1 MVNGEPVVAF
11 RGGRSMAVFPRSG
24 AHDLGGMEGLGPVPI
39 EADEAPWHEVWE
51 GRTLGAP
58 LAAVVSGMLVP
69 PTHRAVIEALHPVTY
84 LSMSY
89 YELWL
94 YGLEQR
100 AIATG
105 VLTQEEIEARL
116 ADTLSNPDAP
126 IPEDRNPAI
135 LEGVRGLISQGVSPG
150 PERLEQP
157 PRFTRGDVVRTKRIE
172 LRAPGRPHTRI
183 PGYAQDRLGVVE
195 DVRRPMLLEDALV
208 ASGEVRF
215 EHVYAVRLR
224 TRDIWP
230 DAGRRDTIVVDLWES
245 YLCDDALPAAN
256 EYEEQP

>member
-1 MVNGEPVVAF
+1 
-11 RGGRSMAVFPRSG
+11 
-24 AHDLGGMEGLGPVPI
+24 
-39 EADEAPWHEVWE
+39 
-51 GRTLGAP
+51 
-58 LAAVVSGMLVP
+58 
-69 PTHRAVIEALHPVTY
+69 
-84 LSMSY
+84 
-89 YELWL
+89 
-94 YGLEQR
+94 
-100 AIATG
+100 
-105 VLTQEEIEARL
+105 
-116 ADTLSNPDAP
+116 
-126 IPEDRNPAI
+126 
-135 LEGVRGLISQGVSPG
+135 
-150 PERLEQP
+150 
-157 PRFTRGDVVRTKRIE
+157 VRTKRIE

>member
-1 MVNGEPVVAF
+1 
-11 RGGRSMAVFPRSG
+11 MAVFQRSG

-51 GRTLGAP
+51 GRTLGAT

-126 IPEDRNPAI
+126 IPQDRNPAI
-135 LEGVRGLISQGVSPG
+135 LEGVRGLISQGVPPG